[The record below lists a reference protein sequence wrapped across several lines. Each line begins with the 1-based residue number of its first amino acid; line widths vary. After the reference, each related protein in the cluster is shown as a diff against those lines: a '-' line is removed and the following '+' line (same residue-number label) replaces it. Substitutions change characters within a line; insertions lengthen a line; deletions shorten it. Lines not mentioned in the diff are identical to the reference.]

1 MKVGDIIARAKST
14 SGIGKKQRA
23 KKETDPT
30 ADDLILC
37 TCCGKQVKKRN
48 FYKSYNPNH
57 KLGIVPFCKDCW
69 FMACANPLGEVDK
82 EKFKKLLMQ
91 NDKPYIH
98 EFFVSAYKEHSTPQG
113 LIGYYVKRIALQ
125 QFRELTWSDSI
136 FEAPEQTTTKPTTKK
151 EKPEYDMDELEE
163 RWGFGFTDEELVAFE
178 KKFIFLTRT
187 NPPTNEIHIDA
198 IKTYVR
204 YRVKADMA
212 TARDDVASASKWGA
226 MAEKQQTIA
235 KLSPD
240 KMTKNDLTGGIDN
253 FATLFKEI
261 ENAVDGVIPLLPKYI
276 EKPKDKAD
284 FILWCYVNYN
294 RDLRSLPP
302 ATHSEIYEFYK
313 RRAEDVVFVDEEEDG
328 ENNG

>member
-1 MKVGDIIARAKST
+1 MARAKSVN
-14 SGIGKKQRA
+14 SIKKTKVT

-30 ADDLILC
+30 ANDLILC
-37 TCCGKQVKKRN
+37 TCCNQMVKKRN
-48 FYKSYNPNH
+48 FYKSFHPQNRS
-57 KLGIVPFCKDCW
+57 GVVPFCKDCW
-69 FMACANPLGEVDK
+69 FMACANPLGEVDR
-82 EKFKKLLMQ
+82 EKFKTLLMQ

-98 EFFVSAYKEHSTPQG
+98 ELFVNAHREHATPQG
-113 LIGYYVKRIALQ
+113 LIGYYIKRIALQ
-125 QFRELTWSDSI
+125 QFRELTWKDSI
-136 FEAPEQTTTKPTTKK
+136 FEVAEPTKSKTIPQKRDKTQ
-151 EKPEYDMDELEE
+151 YDLDELEE
-163 RWGFGFTDEELVAFE
+163 KWGIGFTDEELIAFE
-178 KKFIFLTRT
+178 KKFAFLTKT

-240 KMTKNDLTGGIDN
+240 KMTKNDLTGGVDN

-276 EKPKDKAD
+276 EQPKDKAD

-302 ATHSEIYEFYK
+302 ATHAEIYEFYK
-313 RRAEDVVFVDEEEDG
+313 HRAEDVVFADDEEDDDE
-328 ENNG
+328 